1 MRVLVTGG
9 AGFIGS
15 HLCDALI
22 EKGYH
27 VICIDNFLTGSR
39 ENIKHLLNNQ
49 NFELI
54 EHDITT
60 PLSPI
65 APRPSPL
72 DYIFHLASPASP
84 VDYSKLTIE
93 TLMVNSLGTY
103 HMLEL
108 ARKNGAKI
116 LLASTSEVY
125 GDPKVSPQSET
136 YWGNVNPVGP
146 RSSYDEA
153 KRFAEALAMAYY
165 RRYDVDVVI
174 ARIFNTYGPR
184 MRKQDGRVI
193 PNFIQQALDNKPI
206 TVYGSGSQSRSLC
219 YIDDLVDGL
228 LKAMFS
234 KSTKGE
240 IINLGDLNEMTIL
253 ELAHRIR
260 EMCGSRSEIVFL
272 PLPPEDPH
280 QRKPD
285 ITKAKEI
292 LGWEPRVSLD
302 QGLQRS
308 ITWFKTAFKG
318 EKV

>member
-22 EKGYH
+22 EKGHH

-39 ENIKHLLNNQ
+39 ENIEHLLDNE

-54 EHDITT
+54 EHDLTIPPSTFDSQ
-60 PLSPI
+60 PLTI
-65 APRPSPL
+65 
-72 DYIFHLASPASP
+72 DCIFHLASPASP
-84 VDYSKLTIE
+84 VDFSKLSIE

-116 LLASTSEVY
+116 LLASTSEIY

-136 YWGNVNPVGP
+136 YWGNVNPVGS

-153 KRFAEALAMAYY
+153 KRFAEALVMAYY
-165 RRYDVDVVI
+165 RRYDLEVVI
-174 ARIFNTYGPR
+174 VRIFNTYGPR
-184 MRKQDGRVI
+184 MRRQDGRVI
-193 PNFIQQALDNKPI
+193 PNFIQQALDNSPI
-206 TVYGSGSQSRSLC
+206 TVYGDGSQSRSFC

-234 KSTKGE
+234 KSAKGE
-240 IINLGDLNEMTIL
+240 IINLGNPHEIEVL
-253 ELAHRIR
+253 ELAHLIK
-260 EMCGSRSEIVFL
+260 EMCNSNSEIIFL
-272 PLPPEDPH
+272 PLPPDDPS
-280 QRKPD
+280 QRRPD
-285 ITKAKEI
+285 IEKARKL
-292 LGWEPRVSLD
+292 LGWEPKVSLNE
-302 QGLQRS
+302 GLKS
-308 ITWFKTAFKG
+308 VIEWFEERGVCK
-318 EKV
+318 